1 MSTRI
6 LLAAPVRD
14 RAWIL
19 PAYLERLTDLDLPEG
34 VQLDA
39 YFLVNGDLGDGS
51 VEILKRF
58 AEAMDGRMG
67 VVVERYMAPPPAPPT
82 RETHN
87 RMNIF
92 SYLAG
97 LRNTTID
104 RALTNGYDYLL
115 SVDSDILMPAWT
127 LQRLLAHGRDVVAAA
142 LVNDEFWNLPAPYRA
157 YNMLRKADFPGPDG
171 VQAYLHVAD
180 MPDSGLIEV
189 DVTGA
194 CFLIARR
201 VLEAG
206 CRFDNHPAGEDVPFC
221 QAVQAAGFRLYGDAG
236 LRVDH
241 MMGQHTFIAPKLR
254 AEMSPPMPN
263 VVRLL
268 SGDRPRFDV
277 LYGPQATQ
285 NAMSRIWARLLI
297 EDLRGMPG
305 SPIPAAC
312 EVGDFHWDQAAGI
325 IRMRLAEGK
334 APAPKPETQPAPSDA
349 PAEPAVRSLPR
360 RGVAAGAGR
369 RSAR

>member
-19 PAYLERLTDLDLPEG
+19 PAYLERVADLELPEG
-34 VQLDA
+34 VELDA

-58 AEAMDGRMG
+58 AEVMDGRMG
-67 VVVERYMAPPPAPPT
+67 VVVERYMTPPPAPPT

-87 RMNIF
+87 RMAIF
-92 SYLAG
+92 GYLAG
-97 LRNTTID
+97 LRNTTLD
-104 RALTNGYDYLL
+104 RALQNGYDYLF
-115 SVDSDILMPAWT
+115 SVDSDILMPSWT
-127 LQRLLAHGRDVVAAA
+127 LRRLLSAEKDVVAAA
-142 LVNDEFWNLPAPYRA
+142 LVNDEFWNLPPRYRA
-157 YNMLRKADFPGPDG
+157 YNMLRRADYPGMDG
-171 VQAYLHVAD
+171 VQAFQHVTD

-206 CRFDNHPAGEDVPFC
+206 CRFDTHPAGEDVPFC
-221 QAVQAAGFRLYGDAG
+221 QAVQMAGFHLYGDAG

-241 MMGQHTFIAPKLR
+241 MMGQRTFIAPSIR
-254 AEMSPPMPN
+254 AEMAQPVPY
-263 VVRLL
+263 VIQLL
-268 SGDRPRFDV
+268 SGDRRRFDI
-277 LYGPQATQ
+277 LFGPQATKH
-285 NAMSRIWARLLI
+285 AMSRIWARLLI
-297 EDLRGMPG
+297 EDMRALPG
-305 SPIPAAC
+305 SVIPAAC

-325 IRMRLAEGK
+325 IRMRLAEVPEP
-334 APAPKPETQPAPSDA
+334 PAPVPAPVA
-349 PAEPAVRSLPR
+349 AARSLPR

-369 RSAR
+369 RSASAR